1 VNLVRNIILVAL
13 VLVLGVAVF
22 LLLKTELLKS
32 DIDGLEVISPNAVLV
47 FESTDPVGIWNQL
60 VSQPVWEKL
69 NDFPALKEIESQLV
83 FIDSMAG
90 KSGNLYQNL
99 KGQKFTLSVHPIGKE
114 DYGFLFSI
122 TGKSNQFFDFV
133 NSIEERV
140 SDRGTLRTRNYSGVT
155 VYESK
160 AKESG
165 REFSY
170 AKYKNVWLGS
180 YTSFLV
186 EDGIRYAKSSE
197 LENFKD
203 TFSHLYESKPEPPP
217 SGILRL
223 SGKGLAGFVGD
234 ITTTSN
240 GQFSKSLA
248 RNLISANLVP
258 GFTDESIDFQGE
270 FFLDGQSTTFPSPAE
285 DGKGLVFSNLISNRA
300 AIISQYFIEGPKALK
315 SIQNQAFDSRMTTK
329 AEIDEDLDLSQFY
342 DLLTGEMAL
351 VLEENLFSNSP
362 NKVLILNCKDAEGV
376 VGILKAFQL
385 EINQNDGINLFMEN
399 YLGRE
404 IFMLDLEEFPAHI
417 FEGNFT
423 GFLRSYVTRI
433 NETVIIGNSLRN
445 VKNLLDD
452 VYNDNTWGKSLAQ
465 RKNLNILEN
474 NATFQVIINND
485 RFFNML
491 IRNSAPSWSSI
502 FQKYSSLFRSFR
514 LITLSV
520 KEKNQFD
527 LMVKIDLENVPSNGK
542 LILTESRSVQFD
554 KELIYGPAGLQNF
567 NDKSTEFLVQ
577 DEEHVCHL
585 VSEDGEVVFSFP
597 LSEKIISP
605 VYQIDYYKNGK
616 LQLLFATPHRIY
628 ALDRYGNLL
637 PDYPIDFID
646 GENIDLINLVDYDN
660 NLNYRY
666 FISDTRG
673 DLYIY
678 DQVGN
683 LLEGWNPKNINWG
696 ALSTKPAHHRIPG
709 KGDFMVSTHKNGVLG
724 IFNRK
729 GEPLVSGG
737 INIGEALSTSY
748 GLEEE
753 VSEGLSRL
761 VTVNDA
767 GEVVK
772 VNFNGELTY
781 RNQLLRPDRDTR
793 FKLIN
798 DQNFD
803 EFLWVIEEYNK
814 LTVLRPNEELLF
826 EMNLPTEELDYQY
839 FSFGSNN
846 KIFAVLDR
854 VQEFTYLY
862 NSNGQLINQKPIDAN
877 PGIWIDF
884 SGSDNTYTLMATHGK
899 KLYEYKVPF

>member
-1 VNLVRNIILVAL
+1 MNLVKNIILVAL
-13 VLVLGVAVF
+13 VLVLGAAVF
-22 LLLKTELLKS
+22 LLLKTDLLET

-69 NDFPALKEIESQLV
+69 NDLPALKEVESQLV

-99 KGQKFTLSVHPIGKE
+99 KGQKFALSIHPIGKE

-122 TGKSNQFFDFV
+122 TSNSNQFFDFV
-133 NSIEERV
+133 SSIEERV
-140 SDRGTLRTRNYSGVT
+140 GGQGTLRTRNYSGVT

-160 AKESG
+160 AKASG
-165 REFSY
+165 KEFSY

-186 EDGIRYAKSSE
+186 EEGIRHAKSSE
-197 LENFKD
+197 LKNFKE
-203 TFSHLYESKPEPPP
+203 TFPHLYKSKPVPPP

-223 SGKGLAGFVGD
+223 SGTGLSGFVGD
-234 ITTTSN
+234 ITSTSD
-240 GQFSKSLA
+240 GQFSKGLA

-258 GFTDESIDFQGE
+258 GFTDESIDFTGG
-270 FFLDGQSTTFPSPAE
+270 FFLDGQSSTFPSSTNE
-285 DGKGLVFSNLISNRA
+285 GKGKVFSNLISNRA
-300 AIISQYFIEGPKALK
+300 AIISQYFIEGPVALN
-315 SIQNQAFDSRMTTK
+315 SIQNQAFDSKMTTK
-329 AEIDEDLDLSQFY
+329 AEIDEDLDLPQFY
-342 DLLTGEMAL
+342 SMLTGEMAL

-362 NKVLILNCKDAEGV
+362 NKVLILNCKDADGAVE
-376 VGILKAFQL
+376 ILKAFQL
-385 EINQNDGINLFMEN
+385 EINQNDGINLFREN

-417 FEGNFT
+417 FAGNFT

-433 NETVIIGNSLRN
+433 NDTMIIGNSLRN
-445 VKNLLDD
+445 VKNLIDD
-452 VYNDNTWGKSLAQ
+452 VYNDNTWGKSMAQ
-465 RKNLNILEN
+465 RENLNVLEN
-474 NATFQVIINND
+474 NGTFQVIINND

-491 IRNSAPSWSSI
+491 VRNSSPSWSSI

-514 LITLSV
+514 LVTLSV

-527 LMVKIDLENVPSNGK
+527 LKVKIDLENVTSNRK

-554 KELIYGPAGLQNF
+554 KKLIYGPAGLQNF
-567 NDKSTEFLVQ
+567 NDKSTDFLVQ
-577 DEEHVCHL
+577 DEDLVCHL

-597 LSEKIISP
+597 LSEKIIST
-605 VYQIDYYKNGK
+605 VYQIDYHKNGK
-616 LQLLFATPHRIY
+616 LQLVFATDHMIY

-673 DLYIY
+673 NLYIF
-678 DQVGN
+678 DQFGK
-683 LLEGWNPKNINWG
+683 LLDGWNPKNTNWG

-709 KGDFMVSTHKNGVLG
+709 KGDFMVSIHQNGILG
-724 IFNRK
+724 VFNRK
-729 GEPLVSGG
+729 GEPLVGGG
-737 INIGEALSTSY
+737 IKIGESISTSY

-772 VNFNGELTY
+772 ANFNGELTY

-826 EMNLPTEELDYQY
+826 EMNIPTEELNYQY

-862 NSNGQLINQKPIDAN
+862 NSSGQLINQKPIDAN
-877 PGIWIDF
+877 RGIWIDF
-884 SGSDNTYTLMATHGK
+884 SGSDNTYTLMATHGN